1 MYILSYLLFSLIIII
16 ISFRNIADLQDKQLL
31 SGNNNG
37 ESNSNTDLLQ
47 LADTIICLNDNEWE
61 NLDLFTMWFKG
72 IGVPTSSKAKS
83 WLEEEGITSIEAANR
98 LKRYNYRND
107 YCTFSRSF
115 VIPILER
122 ITDSSGDHPAVHL
135 CVDKTKSEILHCAA
149 ILFLHKFLFKGRISF
164 SVKAHAKRPLPTP
177 KELMKN
183 LKIMKSGAQRTKH
196 TGIIG
201 VPKNTWKKRERRIN
215 NSRSLPKL
223 MMMKNHLFCTGNN
236 NVIYQQHH

>member
-16 ISFRNIADLQDKQLL
+16 ISFRNIADLQEDKQLL

-83 WLEEEGITSIEAANR
+83 W
-98 LKRYNYRND
+98 
-107 YCTFSRSF
+107 
-115 VIPILER
+115 
-122 ITDSSGDHPAVHL
+122 
-135 CVDKTKSEILHCAA
+135 
-149 ILFLHKFLFKGRISF
+149 
-164 SVKAHAKRPLPTP
+164 
-177 KELMKN
+177 
-183 LKIMKSGAQRTKH
+183 QRTKH

-215 NSRSLPKL
+215 HSRSLPKL
-223 MMMKNHLFCTGNN
+223 MMVKIHLFCTGR
-236 NVIYQQHH
+236 